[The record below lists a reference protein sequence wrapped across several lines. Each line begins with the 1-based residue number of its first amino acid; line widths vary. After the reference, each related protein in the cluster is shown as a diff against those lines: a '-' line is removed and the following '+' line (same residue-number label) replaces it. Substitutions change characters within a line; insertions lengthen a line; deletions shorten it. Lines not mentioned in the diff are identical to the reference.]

1 MPQQQQL
8 RRQRR
13 NRICRYNI
21 EDCLGCLIAFVFL
34 MTLWMGEK
42 LHSQHSSSSSSL
54 SSISLSLSFQPSV
67 PNILNQTTETTTS
80 ASYLWHTER
89 HSKKL
94 PLWMKDYFDWHVQQK
109 QRLTPTNWNDTKQFR
124 YLILRCYRIDERCGG
139 VSDRLKPVPLMVLAA
154 ARAQRLLLI
163 HWDRPSPLQEFLTVP
178 KGGFSWTVPDW
189 MSPQLLRLGQA
200 RQVLLLTRAQ
210 NLVNRTKDSSNWMVH
225 AHIHDT
231 RGGATQ
237 YDENF
242 GPDAFAQV
250 FHDLFRVF
258 FEPAPALQGL
268 IQQAL
273 HATTPTP
280 TSTSTSINTSTIL
293 IPGDYSVAHYRA
305 EYGREVARHP
315 KLTEPSFLKRVALNA
330 LRCAS
335 ELQATGTGTTRKPI
349 YFASDNPIALETV
362 RQLAIKLNY
371 PILTFDRT
379 EQVPLKLDDCTNITQ
394 PSDYYSTFVDLYLAG
409 NGKCVTYGRGGFGR
423 FASLL
428 SFNVSCSKKHVE
440 RFFPS
445 TCQGKPPFR
454 VEATKDRGKK
464 IEVEDKP

>member
-1 MPQQQQL
+1 
-8 RRQRR
+8 
-13 NRICRYNI
+13 
-21 EDCLGCLIAFVFL
+21 
-34 MTLWMGEK
+34 
-42 LHSQHSSSSSSL
+42 
-54 SSISLSLSFQPSV
+54 
-67 PNILNQTTETTTS
+67 
-80 ASYLWHTER
+80 
-89 HSKKL
+89 
-94 PLWMKDYFDWHVQQK
+94 MKDYFDWHVQQK
-109 QRLTPTNWNDTKQFR
+109 QRLTLTNWNDTNHFR

-139 VSDRLKPVPLMVLAA
+139 VSDRLKPVPLMLLAA

-163 HWDRPSPLQEFLTVP
+163 HWDRPSPLQDFLTIP
-178 KGGFSWTVPDW
+178 KGGFSWTAPDW
-189 MSPQLLRLGQA
+189 MSPQLLHLGQTK
-200 RQVLLLTRAQ
+200 QVLLLTRAQ
-210 NLVNRTKDSSNWMVH
+210 NLLNRTKDSSHWMVH

-237 YDENF
+237 YDEIF
-242 GPDAFAQV
+242 GPNAFAEV
-250 FHDLFRVF
+250 YHDLFRVF
-258 FEPAPALQGL
+258 FQPAPALQGL
-268 IQQAL
+268 MQRTLQA
-273 HATTPTP
+273 T
-280 TSTSTSINTSTIL
+280 TSINTSTFL

-315 KLTEPSFLKRVALNA
+315 KLTEPSFLKHVALNA

-335 ELQATGTGTTRKPI
+335 ELQASTRKPI
-349 YFASDNPIALETV
+349 YFASDSPIALETV
-362 RQLAIKLNY
+362 RQLAVKLNY

-379 EQVPLKLDDCTNITQ
+379 EKVPLKLDDCTNTSQ

-454 VEATKDRGKK
+454 EEVTK
-464 IEVEDKP
+464 